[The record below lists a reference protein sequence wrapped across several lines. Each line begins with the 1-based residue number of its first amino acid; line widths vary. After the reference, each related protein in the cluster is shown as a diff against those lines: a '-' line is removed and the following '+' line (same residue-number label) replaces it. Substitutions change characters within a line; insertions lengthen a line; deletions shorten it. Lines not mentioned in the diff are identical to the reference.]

1 MYDRVGVGWDVCVL
15 PMSCEVMEER
25 REEAEEAG
33 KEWGSSRRD
42 GTPVVMP
49 NLDPLS
55 ERAVTSFELSLIY
68 LVTTSPLLFL
78 PLGAVFIAPSKVC
91 IRMELRKKHLCGL
104 FDAMHVLSR
113 KR

>member
-42 GTPVVMP
+42 SRRHAEPG
-49 NLDPLS
+49 S
-55 ERAVTSFELSLIY
+55 AV
-68 LVTTSPLLFL
+68 
-78 PLGAVFIAPSKVC
+78 GA
-91 IRMELRKKHLCGL
+91 
-104 FDAMHVLSR
+104 SR
-113 KR
+113 DEF